1 MRLIRDPE
9 IHALVATIGGLNS
22 SSLIPYL
29 DFDAIRAHPK
39 VICGYSD
46 ITSLHLAILEFS
58 GVRTFYGPA
67 VINSF
72 GEWPGVLEET
82 RVSFLE
88 AACDPQAAPR
98 ALLPPARWSNHFRDA
113 QTEAWR
119 TEPRQ
124 FHSNP
129 GWRALRQGTATG
141 HTIIANLETLLAAAG
156 TPYFPDVSGQ
166 DPDC

>member
-1 MRLIRDPE
+1 MQLIRDPK

-58 GVRTFYGPA
+58 GLRTFYGPA

-72 GEWPGVLEET
+72 GEWPDVLDET

-88 AACDPQAAPR
+88 AVCDPQMAPR
-98 ALLPPARWSNHFRDA
+98 ALMPPKRWSNHFRDA
-113 QTEAWR
+113 LADAWR
-119 TEPRQ
+119 NEPRQ
-124 FHSNP
+124 YQPNP

-156 TPYFPDVSGQ
+156 TRTSLTLLARS
-166 DPDC
+166 